1 MKQAHAQ
8 RGACAA
14 GRTRDAV
21 RSMVRDHAAT
31 MQSETSMRAVT
42 AESAEAMLITV
53 TAAEAGDVRTEQRIR
68 ALGFIGWLT
77 LQDHR
82 AAHPVALAR
91 GTMGAHLE

>member
-1 MKQAHAQ
+1 M
-8 RGACAA
+8 
-14 GRTRDAV
+14 
-21 RSMVRDHAAT
+21 
-31 MQSETSMRAVT
+31 
-42 AESAEAMLITV
+42 ITV
-53 TAAEAGDVRTEQRIR
+53 TAAEAGDVRAEQRIR